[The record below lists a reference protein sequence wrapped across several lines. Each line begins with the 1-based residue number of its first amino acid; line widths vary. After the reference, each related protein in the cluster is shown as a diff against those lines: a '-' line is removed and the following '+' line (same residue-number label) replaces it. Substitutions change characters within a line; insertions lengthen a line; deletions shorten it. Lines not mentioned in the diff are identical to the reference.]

1 MKNQQDLGTSDHQGI
16 STKRKHSSNNNN
28 NGNSRDLE
36 EFEIPNE
43 MQDLD
48 EDDEDF
54 DLTLS
59 LSFGPKSKKKAT
71 LHTTK
76 PQLSLSLPAPV
87 TSKSLSGTYEA
98 LPQHHEIP
106 HMEIAA
112 ARNMTPRSLDPFR
125 LSTSH
130 ALLADIPLT
139 EPLLYTTAPINQES
153 PMAGPSRAPRT
164 RRNPSQGAPRE
175 GKGETVPVLYS
186 WAMDRRAMVHSLD
199 YLLSRKI
206 ETITGCVQCK
216 RCEKQYEIGFDLEAK
231 FAEIGA
237 FIAKN
242 KSFMH
247 DRAPSVW
254 MNPGLPKC
262 QFCEQENSSK
272 PVIANKKRK
281 INWLFLLLGQML
293 GCCTLDQLKYFCKH
307 TKNHRTGA
315 KDRVLFLAYLG
326 LCKQLDPNGPFDR

>member
-1 MKNQQDLGTSDHQGI
+1 MKNQQDLGGHNQET
-16 STKRKHSSNNNN
+16 STKRKHSSNSNN
-28 NGNSRDLE
+28 SQDLE
-36 EFEIPNE
+36 EFKIQNE
-43 MQDLD
+43 MQDED
-48 EDDEDF
+48 EDEF
-54 DLTLS
+54 GLALS
-59 LSFGPKSKKKAT
+59 LSFRPTYKKKT
-71 LHTTK
+71 TSNTTK
-76 PQLSLSLPAPV
+76 PQLSLSLPPSV
-87 TSKSLSGTYEA
+87 TSTL
-98 LPQHHEIP
+98 LP
-106 HMEIAA
+106 
-112 ARNMTPRSLDPFR
+112 

-139 EPLLYTTAPINQES
+139 EPLLYTTTASVNQES
-153 PMAGPSRAPRT
+153 PLAGPSRGRRK
-164 RRNPSQGAPRE
+164 RRNPSQGPRE

-186 WAMDRRAMVHSLD
+186 WAMDRRATVRSLE

-206 ETITGCVQCK
+206 ETITGLVQCK

-231 FAEIGA
+231 FVEIGA
-237 FIAKN
+237 FISEN
-242 KSFMH
+242 KSSMR

-254 MNPGLPKC
+254 MNPALPKC
-262 QFCEQENSSK
+262 QFCEQENSAK